1 MATLSSEDNIKWSD
15 ETFSIREVADNN
27 LPTVVKVADGY
38 YSENEA
44 ESFSN
49 GDLIKLDFKKSY
61 SKVRA
66 QCVGGT
72 PKEDVSGYVSPDRDI
87 LIPLGYKG
95 KLKVECLKST
105 FNSVEELIEHF
116 PHFVITGRPLTGKR
130 GVYSQEEFR
139 IDKGVKLQLDRV
151 IPEAGLVCKIDGK
164 EVLLVSGQLARFHLE
179 EDEKRYTIR
188 EVIENFVLPQY
199 IRFVDSDFEKIVT
212 SDLTEAI
219 DNISQFQGYLK
230 LLGLVKQEVVV
241 GHHKP
246 SGIASTLAGTSNQRA
261 IAILPLDSESVRNIE
276 VYLPVYEEEND
287 YEFFLA
293 RNFSTNVNLDV
304 VDGGLYL
311 EFNKSPKIHL
321 LNTEDVEK
329 PPPRPP
335 PPPVSTTFD
344 QSLNPEIQN
353 DVNKTEQSKNSR
365 ESPPRAEVKPP
376 NSQTKTNKR
385 RKPPS
390 IPGSTE
396 TAESPTSPDAAG
408 RLQFSNTKETHHSPQ
423 IPRPIGHRP
432 KPPTPVQKKQAWL
445 HARKGPKTLNQ
456 DSDDDEGAYEEMST
470 PTSVVRPVPR
480 QPPMTK
486 EPPRLQHAFPADE
499 SSDDETENPYDEIEE
514 IQAYSKKTG
523 LDFSKLPKTFRH
535 GLKMVHHELRKL
547 KRTRSTEL
555 TSTDDLHVLPSKK
568 DLNPF
573 GSSSDDD
580 DDEPVEYDYPDL
592 TKLASMPRPK
602 PVSDVPRYQASMKM
616 RPDKPVCKIQ
626 PMSRETNADKK
637 FKELTSA
644 EVVSL
649 FRMTTLPGLASA
661 CEKEGLD
668 GSFLSS
674 LNETQLKKV
683 FKLSALQLIKVNK
696 IINDGWRPNTK

>member
-27 LPTVVKVADGY
+27 LPTVVKVSDGY

-335 PPPVSTTFD
+335 PPPVCK
-344 QSLNPEIQN
+344 L
-353 DVNKTEQSKNSR
+353 
-365 ESPPRAEVKPP
+365 
-376 NSQTKTNKR
+376 TNK
-385 RKPPS
+385 
-390 IPGSTE
+390 
-396 TAESPTSPDAAG
+396 
-408 RLQFSNTKETHHSPQ
+408 
-423 IPRPIGHRP
+423 
-432 KPPTPVQKKQAWL
+432 
-445 HARKGPKTLNQ
+445 
-456 DSDDDEGAYEEMST
+456 Y
-470 PTSVVRPVPR
+470 
-480 QPPMTK
+480 
-486 EPPRLQHAFPADE
+486 
-499 SSDDETENPYDEIEE
+499 
-514 IQAYSKKTG
+514 
-523 LDFSKLPKTFRH
+523 
-535 GLKMVHHELRKL
+535 
-547 KRTRSTEL
+547 
-555 TSTDDLHVLPSKK
+555 
-568 DLNPF
+568 
-573 GSSSDDD
+573 
-580 DDEPVEYDYPDL
+580 
-592 TKLASMPRPK
+592 
-602 PVSDVPRYQASMKM
+602 
-616 RPDKPVCKIQ
+616 
-626 PMSRETNADKK
+626 
-637 FKELTSA
+637 
-644 EVVSL
+644 
-649 FRMTTLPGLASA
+649 
-661 CEKEGLD
+661 
-668 GSFLSS
+668 SFLYALCEFCFCNAS
-674 LNETQLKKV
+674 LLYLPV
-683 FKLSALQLIKVNK
+683 K
-696 IINDGWRPNTK
+696 IVV